1 MFVKRSIL
9 QFFFQ
14 ISALPADL
22 SLWRGVDLETTDRH
36 IQRAPEQNNGLDQA
50 RERIRAL
57 QNSAAQTAAQNAAQN
72 AVHEAAQAAITLRLE
87 DAEKRLAA
95 QQEENVHNKTR
106 LFEARESSAGQLAQ
120 IEHYQKR
127 IDELETV
134 ERNRTREESRQQL
147 DLAEKLSQSRQT
159 IETLKR
165 TIADHESAREMQV
178 VLAKQHQDQQGMT
191 NKLEKCCMVIT
202 EFKRRILEYK
212 SESNRQVLAAEL
224 L

>member
-1 MFVKRSIL
+1 MP
-9 QFFFQ
+9 
-14 ISALPADL
+14 ALPADL
-22 SLWRGVDLETTDRH
+22 SLWRGVDLETTDRP

-106 LFEARESSAGQLAQ
+106 LSEARESSAGQLAQ
-120 IEHYQKR
+120 IQHYQKR

-134 ERNRTREESRQQL
+134 ERNRMREESRQQL
-147 DLAEKLSQSRQT
+147 ELAEKLCQSQQT
-159 IETLKR
+159 IETLER
-165 TIADHESAREMQV
+165 TIADHESAREIQV
-178 VLAKQHQDQQGMT
+178 VLAKQH
-191 NKLEKCCMVIT
+191 
-202 EFKRRILEYK
+202 
-212 SESNRQVLAAEL
+212 
-224 L
+224 

>member
-1 MFVKRSIL
+1 LFVKHSIL

-14 ISALPADL
+14 MPALPADL
-22 SLWRGVDLETTDRH
+22 SLWRGVDLETTDRP

-106 LFEARESSAGQLAQ
+106 LSEARESSAGQLAQ
-120 IEHYQKR
+120 IQHYQKR

-134 ERNRTREESRQQL
+134 ERNRMREESRQQL
-147 DLAEKLSQSRQT
+147 ELAEKLCQSQQT
-159 IETLKR
+159 IETLER
-165 TIADHESAREMQV
+165 TIADHESAREIQV
-178 VLAKQHQDQQGMT
+178 VLAKQH
-191 NKLEKCCMVIT
+191 
-202 EFKRRILEYK
+202 
-212 SESNRQVLAAEL
+212 
-224 L
+224 